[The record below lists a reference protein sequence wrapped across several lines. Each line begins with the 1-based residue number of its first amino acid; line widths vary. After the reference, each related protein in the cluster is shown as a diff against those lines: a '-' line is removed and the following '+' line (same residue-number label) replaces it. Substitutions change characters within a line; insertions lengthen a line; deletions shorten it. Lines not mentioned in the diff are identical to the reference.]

1 MPSRKRKTCSR
12 ICQLKFSLTG
22 KKKTEQH
29 KLNMRY
35 ANAWKYTKEILI
47 DYIKGDAILWIAKKY
62 KSDKRTIRQ
71 VLKEQGIGVFR
82 GRKGIQAWNKGLNQF
97 IDKRV
102 AKWAGENNPNWK
114 GGITPLMMKIRRCAK
129 YREWVKKI
137 FKKDNWTCQICKKK
151 GGELEADHYPK
162 KFSEIITENKINSF
176 EKAIKCKKLWNAE
189 GRTLCI
195 EDHNKTKKVQV

>member
-102 AKWAGENNPNWK
+102 AKWAGENNPNSYVFIMNK
-114 GGITPLMMKIRRCAK
+114 YNCTIEAARLIRKERWL
-129 YREWVKKI
+129 R
-137 FKKDNWTCQICKKK
+137 
-151 GGELEADHYPK
+151 
-162 KFSEIITENKINSF
+162 KF
-176 EKAIKCKKLWNAE
+176 
-189 GRTLCI
+189 
-195 EDHNKTKKVQV
+195 